1 MFRHTHLD
9 SLRRLGWAPELVQK
23 RAGHAN
29 YQTTVQEYYHVTDE
43 EVREAWEKT
52 EARIL
57 LNKAKR
63 GAIQIVIICLISS
76 RYQCLFVALL
86 KGILSSG

>member
-9 SLRRLGWAPELVQK
+9 SLRRLGWKPELVQK

-29 YQTTVQEYYHVTDE
+29 YHTTVQGYYHVTDE

-57 LNKAKR
+57 LRKTKR
-63 GAIQIVIICLISS
+63 GADEID
-76 RYQCLFVALL
+76 
-86 KGILSSG
+86 